1 MNKDGS
7 EKKAGISLKERNKG
21 LLMVCLG
28 ASMWGG
34 SGVAG
39 QYLLQDCGFSTEWL
53 VVSRMLLAGV
63 IFLAADI
70 CLYKESIFCVWTD
83 RQDAKEIL
91 LFSILGMLAVQYTYF
106 ACIKEGNAAAAAV
119 LQYLMPIIIVG
130 YTAITVRR
138 FPQYLEILCAAM
150 AVGGTILLVTHGSLD
165 SLAISPLA
173 LFWGL
178 ASAVAAA
185 FYTMQPKRLIRKWRP
200 TLVVGWGML
209 LGGLALSV
217 VCPPWQFSGS
227 WNTMAA
233 LIYAYIIVFGT
244 VVAFGCYLGSIKYIQ
259 PAEAGMLGSLEPLAA
274 IIFSMLFLGA
284 SFGLM
289 DVLGTALIL
298 GTVFLLARRKDD
310 K

>member
-53 VVSRMLLAGV
+53 VVSRMLLADV

-70 CLYKESIFCVWTD
+70 CLYKESIFCVWAD

-150 AVGGTILLVTHGSLD
+150 AVGGTILLVTHGSSYLC
-165 SLAISPLA
+165 LYYCI
-173 LFWGL
+173 WHC
-178 ASAVAAA
+178 
-185 FYTMQPKRLIRKWRP
+185 
-200 TLVVGWGML
+200 
-209 LGGLALSV
+209 GGLWLLLRQHKIHSA
-217 VCPPWQFSGS
+217 SGS
-227 WNTMAA
+227 
-233 LIYAYIIVFGT
+233 GD
-244 VVAFGCYLGSIKYIQ
+244 
-259 PAEAGMLGSLEPLAA
+259 AGLS
-274 IIFSMLFLGA
+274 
-284 SFGLM
+284 
-289 DVLGTALIL
+289 GTAGGHNLFHDVSGGQL
-298 GTVFLLARRKDD
+298 WLDGCARNGPDSGHGVPAGPPEG
-310 K
+310 

>member
-1 MNKDGS
+1 MR
-7 EKKAGISLKERNKG
+7 LKERNKG

-53 VVSRMLLAGV
+53 VVSRMLLAGI
-63 IFLAADI
+63 IFLAADA
-70 CLYKESIFCVWTD
+70 CLYKGSIFLIWQD
-83 RQDAKEIL
+83 KKDAKEIVW
-91 LFSILGMLAVQYTYF
+91 FSLLGMLAVQYTYF

-119 LQYLMPIIIVG
+119 LQYLMPMIIVG
-130 YTAITVRR
+130 YTAIMARR
-138 FPQYLEILCAAM
+138 LPRYLELLCAAM
-150 AVGGTILLVTHGSLD
+150 AVGGTFLLVTHGSLEK
-165 SLAISPLA
+165 LAISPLA

-209 LGGLALSV
+209 LGGAVLAFL
-217 VCPPWQFSGS
+217 CPPWHFIGS
-227 WNTMAA
+227 WNA
-233 LIYAYIIVFGT
+233 LAGLVYAYIIIFGT

-259 PAEAGMLGSLEPLAA
+259 PAEAGILGSLEPLAA
-274 IIFSMLFLGA
+274 IMLSILFLGA
-284 SFGLM
+284 SFGLL
-289 DVLGTALIL
+289 DILGTALIL
-298 GTVFLLARRKDD
+298 GTVCLLARRNDSR
-310 K
+310 